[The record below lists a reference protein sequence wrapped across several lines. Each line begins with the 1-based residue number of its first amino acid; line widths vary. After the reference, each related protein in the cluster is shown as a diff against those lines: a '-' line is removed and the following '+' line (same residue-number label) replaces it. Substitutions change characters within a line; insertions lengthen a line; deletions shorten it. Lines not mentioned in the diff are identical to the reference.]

1 MYICKP
7 NTPEEL
13 YQFFIKGM
21 PLKPISTH
29 YHHVFKRKGWNT
41 YANFITGKDNEGI
54 RLEFYTVIA
63 AYYSDWKLRLLKY
76 ADTETN

>member
-1 MYICKP
+1 MYISKP
-7 NTPEEL
+7 STPEEL

-41 YANFITGKDNEGI
+41 YVLIAGKDGESI
-54 RLEFYTVIA
+54 RLDFYTGINS
-63 AYYSDWKLRLLKY
+63 YHPDWILKAFKY
-76 ADTETN
+76 VDTETN